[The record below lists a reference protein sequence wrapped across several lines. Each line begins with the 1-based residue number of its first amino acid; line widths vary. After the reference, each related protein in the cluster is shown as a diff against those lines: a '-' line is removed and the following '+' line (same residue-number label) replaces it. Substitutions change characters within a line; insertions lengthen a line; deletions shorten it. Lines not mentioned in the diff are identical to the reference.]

1 MTAVAGTAGSRV
13 DPSSLPYPPDT
24 ALPGPPGPHDQLSI
38 TEILQLVTSHPSTL
52 AMRSNVRSAP
62 VRGAEAILTWLGG
75 SSGSGWRDRW
85 FTSGAD
91 SGMDWINAVLATT
104 LTVPRVRRR
113 QIVQA
118 GFRALLL
125 VQVLRPSYDRL
136 ARYRSVST
144 ATLRRYLGAAEFGEI
159 ENAGVRLGLTGPQ
172 IIDGVLVLTKIV
184 LHTGK
189 PVDQL
194 VVADLHEYST
204 WVRSRLGGSSGGG
217 YHTAWELL
225 RETGAVSAADT
236 ARALASVSR
245 KPPETA
251 VGLVDRYR
259 IQNPGIRQVLIRY
272 LNERRP
278 AMDHSSFVTLAAHLV
293 KLFWADIE
301 HHHPGLNSL
310 HLPADVAESW
320 RHRVRFKANG
330 EPRRAAAAV
339 MARVRAF
346 YLDIQEWALEDPSWA
361 QWAAPSPVRPRD
373 QAGQAK
379 VKRATTA
386 RIHQRVRERLPKLPV
401 LVETAERH
409 KAEQQELLAVASAV
423 DVGEQ
428 FDFHGTTYRRTQT
441 AASLRDPGRH
451 VVHTALIENVATG
464 ERIDV
469 VKTEDAAFWSWAVI
483 ETLRHTGARLE
494 ELGEITH
501 LALVSYRLADTDELV
516 PMLQIVP
523 SKTDEER
530 VLLISP
536 ELASVLASI
545 ITRLRA
551 ANDGQIPLV
560 ARYDPHERVDSP
572 PLPHL
577 FQRKAGWRPYAME
590 AGAIRRLLGGTLER
604 AGLRDQA
611 GDVLRFTPHDFRRMF
626 ATEAVAGGLPVHIAA
641 KLLGHR
647 SLTTTQAYLAIFD
660 EELIRAYHA
669 YLSRRRAH
677 RPSTEYREPTSQEW
691 TDFQQHF
698 ELRKVELGTCSRP
711 YGSPCIHEHS
721 CVRCPMLRIDP
732 RQQRRL
738 AQIAHNLTERIAEA
752 KLNGWH
758 GEVAGLQVSLRAARA
773 KLASLTKQ
781 QPSGSSRA
789 STDLGLPAFRQI
801 KPS

>member
-1 MTAVAGTAGSRV
+1 
-13 DPSSLPYPPDT
+13 
-24 ALPGPPGPHDQLSI
+24 
-38 TEILQLVTSHPSTL
+38 
-52 AMRSNVRSAP
+52 
-62 VRGAEAILTWLGG
+62 
-75 SSGSGWRDRW
+75 
-85 FTSGAD
+85 
-91 SGMDWINAVLATT
+91 MDWITAVIAR
-104 LTVPRVRRR
+104 TVTDPRANTR

-125 VQVLRPSYDRL
+125 VQVLRPSYDCL
-136 ARYRSVST
+136 ARYRST
-144 ATLRRYLGAAEFGEI
+144 TTQALRRYLGAAAFGEI
-159 ENAGVRLGLTGPQ
+159 ESAGVELGLTGPQ
-172 IIDGVLVLTKIV
+172 IAHGLRLLTKIV

-189 PVDQL
+189 AVDKL
-194 VVADLHEYST
+194 AAADLHEYT
-204 WVRSRLGGSSGGG
+204 AWVRSRLGGKSGEG
-217 YHTAWELL
+217 YRAIWELL
-225 RETGAVSAADT
+225 QQTGGVSADDM
-236 ARALASVSR
+236 ALALTSVAR

-259 IQNPGIRQVLIRY
+259 IQGPEIRQLLIRY
-272 LNERRP
+272 LSERRP
-278 AMDHSSFVTLAAHLV
+278 AMDHSSFVTLGAHLV

-301 HHHPGLNSL
+301 QHHPGLSSL
-310 HLPADVAESW
+310 HLSADIAESW

-346 YLDIQEWALEDPSWA
+346 YLDIQEWALEDPKWA
-361 QWAAPSPVRPRD
+361 RWAAPSPVRPRD
-373 QAGQAK
+373 QAGRAK

-401 LVETAERH
+401 LVETAERY
-409 KAEQQELLAVASAV
+409 KADQHELLAVASAV
-423 DVGEQ
+423 DIGDQ
-428 FDFHGTTYRRTQT
+428 FDFHGTTFRRTQT
-441 AASLRDPGRH
+441 AASLRYPGRY
-451 VVHTALIENVATG
+451 VVHKALIENVATG
-464 ERIDV
+464 DRIDL
-469 VKTEDAAFWSWAVI
+469 VKTEDDAFWSWAVI
-483 ETLRHTGARLE
+483 ETLRHTGVRLE

-501 LALVSYRLADTDELV
+501 LALVSYRLADTGELV

-551 ANDGQIPLV
+551 DNDGQIPLV

-572 PLPHL
+572 LLPHL
-577 FQRKAGWRPYAME
+577 FQRKAGWRAYAMG
-590 AGAIRRLLGGTLER
+590 AGAVRRLLSCTLQR
-604 AGLRDQA
+604 AGVLDQA
-611 GDVLRFTPHDFRRMF
+611 GDVLQFTPHDFRRMF
-626 ATEAVAGGLPVHIAA
+626 ATDVVAGGLPVHIAA

-660 EELIRAYHA
+660 EELIRGYQAF
-669 YLSRRRAH
+669 LSRRRAD
-677 RPSTEYREPTSQEW
+677 RPPTEYREPTPQEW

-721 CVRCPMLRIDP
+721 CIRCPMLRIDP

-738 AQIAHNLTERIAEA
+738 AEIAHNLTERIAEA

-758 GEVAGLQVSLRAARA
+758 GEVAGLQVSLRAAQA
-773 KLASLTKQ
+773 KLASLAKQ
-781 QPSGSSRA
+781 QSALGGRGS
-789 STDLGLPAFRQI
+789 TNLGLPAF
-801 KPS
+801 PSSRRE